1 MARQRRSKAPQ
12 VSAPVVASA
21 ELVGDGLAV
30 GLLAQRILDPAR
42 TTSVVL
48 VTTDVGQPQ
57 PYVPV
62 AELAARAGDRAEIV
76 VVPHQLTNVLT
87 DRLGRP
93 FSAFRGACRVYPPGD
108 GWRKD
113 ARLSPL
119 RLADTPEHRAKL
131 LELLVGDV
139 DAASVPTP
147 PLVRQGGAAPAAS
160 TRPRPGTSG
169 VFRVESVAEAEDLAR
184 YLLDPGRPLPV
195 VVVTSAAGQL
205 APYLEMDTLAENLR
219 GLADLCEMPTGPVSW
234 AFTRQMPEMCD
245 VYGGAARVYPTGDG
259 WTRDPYSAPLRF
271 VYGPADGKAAIAQL
285 TTDAMRAVRAGGS
298 FAAPAQRAVS
308 VQGQVLGVT
317 AGRGLVQLAR
327 GASGMGSVWTDL
339 VAPDVDE
346 ACVLTKGMAIAGT
359 LDLDSRRID
368 VSPMR
373 VAAGDALVDYQVGS
387 VVLGLTRSVER
398 ALCVVE
404 LFPDFPVIIEPD
416 GVVVTARQVDLRT
429 LITEG
434 EVVAARVL
442 ARGSSPEDWHLSLVD
457 VSPDDVPLPAPSI
470 LSGGPSWLVS
480 PVEDEDA
487 LVSLVAEAPVVVVPP
502 LAAVPSTRTPTAP
515 ASLPLAGG
523 VRADA
528 EALDSLTIER
538 DALLQE
544 LQRERAAARQARREL
559 GALRTAVRKGTR
571 RSEALQARLT
581 RAEGELGRSLND
593 EALFSDPITQLA
605 FEVDL
610 AWARRVPAEQKDAL
624 PLAHWT
630 VGPDFFASWSA
641 VEGVARS
648 KVVDVIVEVLTGR
661 VYELAGLEAH
671 QLRSGM
677 GGDDPPRVRE
687 DGATCWRVSL
697 QVKTPSARRLHY
709 WLLNDGG
716 IELSSVRLHDDM
728 NP

>member
-1 MARQRRSKAPQ
+1 M
-12 VSAPVVASA
+12 
-21 ELVGDGLAV
+21 
-30 GLLAQRILDPAR
+30 
-42 TTSVVL
+42 TSVVL

-62 AELAARAGDRAEIV
+62 AELAARAGDRAEVV
-76 VVPHQLTNVLT
+76 VVPHQLTNVLA

-108 GWRKD
+108 GWRRD

-119 RLADTPEHRAKL
+119 RLADTPEHRARL
-131 LELLVGDV
+131 LELLVGDL
-139 DAASVPTP
+139 DAASAPTP

-205 APYLEMDTLAENLR
+205 TPYLEMDVLAENLR

-245 VYGGAARVYPTGDG
+245 VYGGAARVYPPGDG

-298 FAAPAQRAVS
+298 FAAPAQRSVS
-308 VQGQVLGVT
+308 VQGRVLGVT
-317 AGRGLVQLAR
+317 AGRGLVRLTR

-339 VAPDVDE
+339 VASDVDE

-368 VSPMR
+368 VSPML
-373 VAAGDALVDYQVGS
+373 VAAGDALAGYQVGS

-398 ALCVVE
+398 ALCVIE
-404 LFPDFPVIIEPD
+404 LFPDFPVIIEPG
-416 GVVVTARQVDLRT
+416 GVVVTSRLVDLRT
-429 LITEG
+429 LISEG
-434 EVVAARVL
+434 EVVVARVL
-442 ARGSSPEDWHLSLVD
+442 ARGEWPEDWQLSLVD

-470 LSGGPSWLVS
+470 LTGGPSWLVS
-480 PVEDEDA
+480 AEDEDA
-487 LVSLVAEAPVVVVPP
+487 LVSLVAEAPAVVTPQ
-502 LAAVPSTRTPTAP
+502 LAAVPSSRTPPAP
-515 ASLPLAGG
+515 ALVPSGG
-523 VRADA
+523 GGQADA
-528 EALDSLTIER
+528 EAPDSLTIER
-538 DALLQE
+538 DALLQG
-544 LQRERAAARQARREL
+544 LQRERDAARQARREL
-559 GALRTAVRKGTR
+559 GALRTAVRKETR

-593 EALFSDPITQLA
+593 EALFSDPFRQLV

-610 AWARRVPAEQKDAL
+610 AWARRVPAEQKDVL
-624 PLAHWT
+624 PLAPWT
-630 VGPDFFASWSA
+630 VGPDFFGSWSA
-641 VEGVARS
+641 VEGVSRS

-728 NP
+728 RS

>member
-1 MARQRRSKAPQ
+1 MG
-12 VSAPVVASA
+12 APVVASA

-42 TTSVVL
+42 TTSLVL

-62 AELAARAGDRAEIV
+62 AELAARVGDRAEIV
-76 VVPHQLTNVLT
+76 VVPHQLTNVLA

-93 FSAFRGACRVYPPGD
+93 YSASRGACRIYPPGD
-108 GWRKD
+108 GWRRD
-113 ARLSPL
+113 PRLSPL
-119 RLADTPEHRAKL
+119 RLGDTPEHRAKL
-131 LELLVGDV
+131 LELLVGDL
-139 DAASVPTP
+139 DAAVSKP
-147 PLVRQGGAAPAAS
+147 PLVRQGGGAAPAAS
-160 TRPRPGTSG
+160 TRPRPGTLG
-169 VFRVESVAEAEDLAR
+169 VFRVDSVAEAEDLAR

-205 APYLEMDTLAENLR
+205 APYLEMDALAENLR

-245 VYGGAARVYPTGDG
+245 VYGGAARVYPPGDG
-259 WTRDPYSAPLRF
+259 WTRDPYAAPLRF
-271 VYGPADGKAAIAQL
+271 VYGPGDGQAAIAQL

-298 FAAPAQRAVS
+298 FEAPAQRSVA
-308 VQGQVLGVT
+308 VQGRVMGVT
-317 AGRGLVQLAR
+317 AGRGLVRLTR
-327 GASGMGSVWTDL
+327 GASDFGSVWTDL
-339 VAPDVDE
+339 VAPGVDE
-346 ACVLTKGMAIAGT
+346 ACVLTKGLAIAGT

-368 VSPMR
+368 VSPML
-373 VAAGDALVDYQVGS
+373 VAAGDALAGYQVGS

-404 LFPDFPVIIEPD
+404 LFPDFPVIIEPH
-416 GVVVTARQVDLRT
+416 GLVVTSRQVDLRT
-429 LITEG
+429 LISEG
-434 EVVAARVL
+434 EVVVARVL
-442 ARGSSPEDWHLSLVD
+442 ARGESPEDWQLSLVD
-457 VSPDDVPLPAPSI
+457 VSPDDVPLPPPSI
-470 LSGGPSWLVS
+470 LSGGPSWLLS
-480 PVEDEDA
+480 PVEDEDT
-487 LVSLVAEAPVVVVPP
+487 LVSMVAEAPAVVVPP
-502 LAAVPSTRTPTAP
+502 FAAVPSSRTPPAA
-515 ASLPLAGG
+515 ASLPSGGG

-544 LQRERAAARQARREL
+544 LQRERETARLARREL
-559 GALRTAVRKGTR
+559 GALRTAVRKETR
-571 RSEALQARLT
+571 RGEALQARLT

-593 EALFSDPITQLA
+593 EALFSDPIRQLA
-605 FEVDL
+605 FEIDL
-610 AWARRVPAEQKDAL
+610 AWARRVPAEQKQDL
-624 PLAHWT
+624 PLAPWA
-630 VGPDFFASWSA
+630 VGPDFFASWA
-641 VEGVARS
+641 EVEGVSRS

-661 VYELAGLEAH
+661 VYDLAGLEAH
-671 QLRSGM
+671 QMRSGM

-728 NP
+728 RS

>member
-1 MARQRRSKAPQ
+1 MARQRRSNAPQ

-21 ELVGDGLAV
+21 ELVGDGFAV

-48 VTTDVGQPQ
+48 VTTDVGQSQ

-62 AELAARAGDRAEIV
+62 AELAARAGDRAEIM

-108 GWRKD
+108 GWRRD

-131 LELLVGDV
+131 LELLVGD
-139 DAASVPTP
+139 
-147 PLVRQGGAAPAAS
+147 
-160 TRPRPGTSG
+160 
-169 VFRVESVAEAEDLAR
+169 
-184 YLLDPGRPLPV
+184 
-195 VVVTSAAGQL
+195 
-205 APYLEMDTLAENLR
+205 LAENLR
-219 GLADLCEMPTGPVSW
+219 GLADLCEMPTGPISW
-234 AFTRQMPEMCD
+234 AFTKQMPEMCD
-245 VYGGAARVYPTGDG
+245 VYGGAARVYPPGDG

-271 VYGPADGKAAIAQL
+271 VYGPADGQAAIAQL

-298 FAAPAQRAVS
+298 FAAPAQRSAS
-308 VQGQVLGVT
+308 VQGRVLGVT
-317 AGRGLVQLAR
+317 AGRGLVQLTR
-327 GASGMGSVWTDL
+327 GAGMGSVWTDL

-368 VSPMR
+368 VSPML
-373 VAAGDALVDYQVGS
+373 VAAGDALSGYQVGS
-387 VVLGLTRSVER
+387 VVLGLTKSVER

-404 LFPDFPVIIEPD
+404 LFPDFPVVIEPG
-416 GVVVTARQVDLRT
+416 GVVVTSRLVDLRT
-429 LITEG
+429 LISEG
-434 EVVAARVL
+434 EVVVARVL
-442 ARGSSPEDWHLSLVD
+442 ARGESPEDWQLSLVD
-457 VSPDDVPLPAPSI
+457 VSVDDVPLPAPSI
-470 LSGGPSWLVS
+470 LIGGPPWLLS
-480 PVEDEDA
+480 PAEDEDS
-487 LVSLVAEAPVVVVPP
+487 LVSLAAEPPAVVAPP
-502 LAAVPSTRTPTAP
+502 LAAVPSSRTPPAP
-515 ASLPLAGG
+515 ASLPSGGG

-544 LQRERAAARQARREL
+544 LQREREAARQARREL
-559 GALRTAVRKGTR
+559 GALRTAVRKETR

-593 EALFSDPITQLA
+593 EALFSDPIRQLA
-605 FEVDL
+605 FEVEQ
-610 AWARRVPAEQKDAL
+610 AWARRVPAEQKDEL
-624 PLAHWT
+624 PLAPWS
-630 VGPDFFASWSA
+630 VGLGFFDSWA
-641 VEGVARS
+641 EVEGVARS

-671 QLRSGM
+671 QLRSGP

-709 WLLNDGG
+709 WLLNDGS

-728 NP
+728 RS

>member
-48 VTTDVGQPQ
+48 VTTDVGQSQ

-62 AELAARAGDRAEIV
+62 AELAARAGDRAEIM

-108 GWRKD
+108 GWRRD

-131 LELLVGDV
+131 LELLVGDL
-139 DAASVPTP
+139 DAASAPTP
-147 PLVRQGGAAPAAS
+147 PLVRQGGPAPAAS

-205 APYLEMDTLAENLR
+205 APYLEMDALAENLR
-219 GLADLCEMPTGPVSW
+219 GLAVLCEMPTGPISW
-234 AFTRQMPEMCD
+234 AFTKQMPEMCD
-245 VYGGAARVYPTGDG
+245 VYGGAARVYPPGDG

-271 VYGPADGKAAIAQL
+271 VYGPADGQAAIAQL

-298 FAAPAQRAVS
+298 FAAPAQRSAS
-308 VQGQVLGVT
+308 VQGRVLGVT
-317 AGRGLVQLAR
+317 AGRGLVQLTR
-327 GASGMGSVWTDL
+327 GAGMGSVWTDL

-368 VSPMR
+368 VSPML
-373 VAAGDALVDYQVGS
+373 VAAGDALSGYQVGS
-387 VVLGLTRSVER
+387 VVLGLTKSVER

-404 LFPDFPVIIEPD
+404 LFPDFPVVIEPG
-416 GVVVTARQVDLRT
+416 GVVVTSRLVDLRT
-429 LITEG
+429 LISEG
-434 EVVAARVL
+434 EVVVARVL
-442 ARGSSPEDWHLSLVD
+442 ARGESPEDWLLSLVD

-470 LSGGPSWLVS
+470 LIGGPPWLLS
-480 PVEDEDA
+480 PAEDEDS
-487 LVSLVAEAPVVVVPP
+487 LVSLAAEPPAVVAPP
-502 LAAVPSTRTPTAP
+502 LAAVPSSRTPPAP
-515 ASLPLAGG
+515 ASLPSGGG
-523 VRADA
+523 VCADA

-538 DALLQE
+538 DSLLQE
-544 LQRERAAARQARREL
+544 LQREREAARQARREL
-559 GALRTAVRKGTR
+559 GALRTAVRKETR

-610 AWARRVPAEQKDAL
+610 AWARRVPAEQKDVL
-624 PLAHWT
+624 PLAPWT
-630 VGPDFFASWSA
+630 VGPDFFGSWAA
-641 VEGVARS
+641 VEGVSRS

-728 NP
+728 RS